1 MQEEIIHKFE
11 SIFAKVIN
19 TEQDKVEVE
28 LMYSPGEF
36 SVPMASGF
44 SLHYAFHYAIRYKI
58 ENQDYYLAFRYLS
71 GDNLFS
77 LQECKN
83 WCFGVKKLAYNIR
96 VCLVTDKGF
105 ESEALVYL
113 QDYSSQIGHRLILAK
128 FCGDE
133 EQTLV
138 LNRLWNDYLDLRG
151 RTGVLTSAK
160 PCRGA
165 VLYKNNESY
174 NAISIL
180 SELNIPIRQEYEFKC
195 PYIEDDK
202 IEEKALKILNDI
214 PLTVEDLFKEP
225 DYLWRIAEREEL
237 KIEFIE
243 MSDEFFGEYSYTDK
257 TIYLNARHHL
267 GGTNVRERF
276 TLAHEL
282 GHYFLHHRILEQY
295 NFTALEDQETINV
308 VGASNVQIRYFE
320 SQANKFASFLLM
332 PGNVFADYARK
343 EMKNMGINKGRVRDD
358 DQYSP
363 SEGYFNHLKAME
375 FMGRVANSF
384 KVSKEAAKYR
394 LIALGLLEI
403 DKHDFPTPKNY
414 I

>member
-19 TEQDKVEVE
+19 TEQNKVEVE

-36 SVPMASGF
+36 LVSMVSGF

-71 GDNLFS
+71 SDNLFS

-83 WCFGVKKLAYNIR
+83 WYFGVKQLAYNIR

-105 ESEALVYL
+105 ESEALVFL
-113 QDYSSQIGHRLILAK
+113 QDHSSQIGHRLILAK

-133 EQTLV
+133 KQTLV
-138 LNRLWNDYLDLRG
+138 LNRLWSDYLDLRG

-160 PCRGA
+160 PCSGA

-174 NAISIL
+174 NTISIL
-180 SELNIPIRQEYEFKC
+180 SELNIPIRQEYDFKC
-195 PYIEDDK
+195 PFIEDDK
-202 IEEKALKILNDI
+202 IEEKAMKILNDI

-257 TIYLNARHHL
+257 TIYLNAQHHL
-267 GGTNVRERF
+267 RGTNVRERF

-295 NFTALEDQETINV
+295 SFTALEDQETINV

-343 EMKNMGINKGRVRDD
+343 EMLSMGIHKGYVYDD
-358 DQYSP
+358 YQHSY
-363 SEGYFNHLKAME
+363 SEGFFNHQTALRFISRLAIH
-375 FMGRVANSF
+375 FN
-384 KVSKEAAKYR
+384 VSEEAARYR
-394 LIALGLLEI
+394 LKCLGLLKE
-403 DKHDFPTPKNY
+403 KNNVDCQK
-414 I
+414 IHI

>member
-36 SVPMASGF
+36 SVPKASGF

-71 GDNLFS
+71 SDNLFS

-83 WCFGVKKLAYNIR
+83 WCCGVKQLAYNIR

-138 LNRLWNDYLDLRG
+138 LNRLWTDYSDPRG
-151 RTGVLTSAK
+151 RMGVLASDN
-160 PCRGA
+160 PCSGA

-174 NAISIL
+174 NAIGIL

-202 IEEKALKILNDI
+202 IEEKALQILNAMQ
-214 PLTVEDLFKEP
+214 LTAEDLRKEP
-225 DYLWRIAEREEL
+225 DYLWRIAEREKL
-237 KIEFIE
+237 KIEFME
-243 MSDEFFGEYSYTDK
+243 MGDEFFGEYSYADK
-257 TIYLNARHHL
+257 TIYLNYRHRL
-267 GGTNVRERF
+267 WGANVRERF

-282 GHYFLHHRILEQY
+282 GHHFLHRRILEQY
-295 NFTALEDQETINV
+295 HYTPAEDQETINIA
-308 VGASNVQIRYFE
+308 GASNTQIRYFE

-332 PGNVFADYARK
+332 PGNVFADYAQEVMLSMNIRK
-343 EMKNMGINKGRVRDD
+343 GFVYDD
-358 DQYSP
+358 NQYSQ
-363 SEGYFNHLKAME
+363 SEGAFNHRAALDFISK
-375 FMGRVANSF
+375 VADHF
-384 KVSKEAAKYR
+384 YVSKDAARYR
-394 LIALGLLEI
+394 LKALGLLREQYDVDTRKLFI
-403 DKHDFPTPKNY
+403 
-414 I
+414 